1 MNIEEW
7 LTQELTTRGL
17 WEEQSAAIMDIIKA
31 DKSARGVRW
40 SELVE
45 GYPDAFRGALLMFA
59 GSEAVAWIDE
69 NCPRAWFRSVFAEL
83 AGLDE

>member
-17 WEEQSAAIMDIIKA
+17 WEDQAAAILDIVKA
-31 DKSARGVRW
+31 DKSTRGVRW
-40 SELVE
+40 NELVE
-45 GYPDAFRGALLMFA
+45 GYPDAFRDTLLMFVV
-59 GSEAVAWIDE
+59 SEAVAWIDMYY
-69 NCPRAWFRSVFAEL
+69 PRAWFRSVFAEL